1 MQLVDLGVQY
11 NALKKEIDTA
21 IQKVIDEGTFI
32 FGENLEKLEEEVAA
46 YCGASYAVGLNS
58 GTDALLFA
66 IRNYGIGPGDEVI
79 TTPFTFI
86 ATAEVIALE
95 RAKPVFVDIDP
106 KTYNIDVSKIEEK
119 ITPNTKAIIPVHLYG
134 QPADMDP
141 ILSIAKKHN
150 LRVIED
156 AAQAIGAQY
165 KDKNVTSI
173 GDIGCLS
180 FFPAKNLGAFG
191 DAGMILT
198 NDASIAEKMKMMR
211 NHGSKKKYYHEFL
224 GDSSRLDNLQA
235 AILRVKLKHIDEW
248 NEKRI
253 KNAKLYTELLRNSQI
268 TTPFVLPDAKAVYQQ
283 YTIRVPHR
291 NTVQLKLKELGI
303 PTAIHYPLPLHLQ
316 PVFQKMNYG
325 YREGDF
331 PEAEKACKEVLSLPM
346 YPELNKDDI
355 TTVCESLKKIVK
367 DL

>member
-21 IQKVIDEGTFI
+21 IQQVIDEGTFI
-32 FGENLEKLEEEVAA
+32 FGENLEKLEEEVAD
-46 YCGASYAVGLNS
+46 YCGVSYAVGLNS

-66 IRNYGIGPGDEVI
+66 IRNYGIGPEDEVI

-95 RAKPVFVDIDP
+95 HAKPVFVDIDP

-119 ITPNTKAIIPVHLYG
+119 ITPKTKAIIPVHLYG

-141 ILSIAKKHN
+141 ILVIAKKHN
-150 LRVIED
+150 LKVIED

-165 KDKNVTSI
+165 KGKNVTSI

-235 AILRVKLKHIDEW
+235 AILRVKLRHIDEW

-253 KNAKLYTELLRNSQI
+253 QNAKRYSDLLGNSAF
-268 TTPFVLPDAKAVYQQ
+268 TTPFVLPDTKAVYQQ
-283 YTIRVPHR
+283 YTIRTQHR
-291 NTVQLKLKELGI
+291 DLVQHKLKDLGI
-303 PTAIHYPLPLHLQ
+303 PTAVHYPLPLHLQ
-316 PVFQKMNYG
+316 PVFQNMDYG

-331 PEAEKACKEVLSLPM
+331 PESEKASKEVLSLPM
-346 YPELNKDDI
+346 YPELSNKDIETVANAIKDI
-355 TTVCESLKKIVK
+355 IPK
-367 DL
+367 